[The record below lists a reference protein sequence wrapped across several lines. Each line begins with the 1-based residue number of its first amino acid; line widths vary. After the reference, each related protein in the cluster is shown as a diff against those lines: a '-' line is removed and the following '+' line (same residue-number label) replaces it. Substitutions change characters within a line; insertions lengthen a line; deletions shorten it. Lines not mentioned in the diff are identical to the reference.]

1 MRNNNICPV
10 CGVGHLTVE
19 MEYDDV
25 TYKGET
31 KNLPI
36 RFSVCDQ
43 CGSET
48 ATPVDLRENKRI
60 FNEYKKSIDGLLT
73 GKELKKIRTEVW
85 MITQQK
91 ASSIFG
97 GGPKA
102 FSKYE
107 SDDVIQSEAMDKL
120 MRLAA
125 EVPDAF
131 KRLRELSGEIKVE
144 RTVSSSKFLPIWKS
158 EAKAQFENDDQG
170 FDSKSPAQT
179 KMNQTSIKIKTVAK
193 RVA

>member
-1 MRNNNICPV
+1 
-10 CGVGHLTVE
+10 
-19 MEYDDV
+19 
-25 TYKGET
+25 
-31 KNLPI
+31 
-36 RFSVCDQ
+36 
-43 CGSET
+43 
-48 ATPVDLRENKRI
+48 
-60 FNEYKKSIDGLLT
+60 
-73 GKELKKIRTEVW
+73 KKIRTEVW

-144 RTVSSSKFLPIWKS
+144 RTVSSSKSLPIWKS

>member
-1 MRNNNICPV
+1 MINEDFYMRNNNICPV

-60 FNEYKKSIDGLLT
+60 FNEYKKY
-73 GKELKKIRTEVW
+73 
-85 MITQQK
+85 
-91 ASSIFG
+91 F
-97 GGPKA
+97 
-102 FSKYE
+102 
-107 SDDVIQSEAMDKL
+107 VILCGFQGNRMTRIEIYNCG
-120 MRLAA
+120 
-125 EVPDAF
+125 E
-131 KRLRELSGEIKVE
+131 RE
-144 RTVSSSKFLPIWKS
+144 
-158 EAKAQFENDDQG
+158 
-170 FDSKSPAQT
+170 
-179 KMNQTSIKIKTVAK
+179 
-193 RVA
+193 

>member
-1 MRNNNICPV
+1 M
-10 CGVGHLTVE
+10 
-19 MEYDDV
+19 DDNPA
-25 TYKGET
+25 KGI
-31 KNLPI
+31 LYI
-36 RFSVCDQ
+36 
-43 CGSET
+43 
-48 ATPVDLRENKRI
+48 
-60 FNEYKKSIDGLLT
+60 
-73 GKELKKIRTEVW
+73 W
-85 MITQQK
+85 W
-91 ASSIFG
+91 

-144 RTVSSSKFLPIWKS
+144 RTVSSSKSLPIWKS

-179 KMNQTSIKIKTVAK
+179 KNESNINKDKNCC
-193 RVA
+193 